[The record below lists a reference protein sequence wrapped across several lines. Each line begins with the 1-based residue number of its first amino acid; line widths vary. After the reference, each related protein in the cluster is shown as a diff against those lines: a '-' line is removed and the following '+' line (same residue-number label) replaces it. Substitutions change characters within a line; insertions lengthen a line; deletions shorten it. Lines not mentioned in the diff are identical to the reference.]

1 MRFRQLLV
9 VSVLLVAGIPMRAA
23 DGWTSLWNGKN
34 LDGWTTW
41 MQQPVADLRGAR
53 AEARRERQ
61 VSPSRSD
68 RAAIR

>member
-23 DGWTSLWNGKN
+23 DGWTPLWNGTN

-41 MQQPVADLRGAR
+41 MQTAVADLRGAR
-53 AEARRERQ
+53 A
-61 VSPSRSD
+61 
-68 RAAIR
+68 